1 MIEIDGSIGEAG
13 GQVLRTSLTLSVLT
27 QKPLRIINIRAERKS
42 PGLRSQHLKSVSA
55 AREISGGT
63 VSEGKIGSGSIS
75 LIPGPI
81 QAGKYFFDIGT
92 AGSTSLLLQTIYLP
106 LSLATGNS
114 KVTICGGTHVEW
126 SPCYH
131 YLVWHWLP
139 YLLQMGFKFEI
150 SLERAGYYPRGG
162 GRISMNISPIQD
174 LKPINIVKRGKVNQI
189 RGISAVS
196 NLPRKIAER
205 QRNQVVRRLGNKYP
219 LNDIRIADLPSDN
232 KGTVLLLIIECEYSR
247 ACFFAL
253 GAPGKPAEAVADEV
267 IDSTI
272 EFLDSE
278 GAIDPFLADQ
288 LLLPLAIMDLPSKLT
303 TTKITNHIQ
312 TNAKIIKHFLPVE
325 ITIMGEIGR
334 PGKIEIVPLGTGE
347 H

>member
-13 GQVLRTSLTLSVLT
+13 GQVLRTSLSLSLLT
-27 QKPLRIINIRAERKS
+27 QKPLTVFNIRAGRKS
-42 PGLRSQHLKSVSA
+42 PGLKPQHLKSVSA

-63 VSEGKIGSGSIS
+63 VTGGKIGSRLIT
-75 LIPGPI
+75 LIPGAI
-81 QAGKYFFDIGT
+81 QPGEYFFDIGS

-106 LSLATGNS
+106 LSLANGNS
-114 KVTICGGTHVEW
+114 RVIICGGTHVEW

-139 YLLQMGFKFEI
+139 YLLQMGFNFDL
-150 SLERAGYYPRGG
+150 SLEHAGYYPKGG
-162 GRISMNISPIQD
+162 GKISVDIAPINH
-174 LKPINIVKRGKVNQI
+174 LKPINIIKRGKVNQI

-205 QRNQVVRRLGNKYP
+205 QRNQVIRRLGSRYP
-219 LNDIRIADLPSDN
+219 LNDIRIKDLPSYN
-232 KGTVLLLIIECEYSR
+232 KGTVLLLLVECEHSR

-253 GAPGKPAEAVADEV
+253 GAPGKPAERVADEA

-272 EFLDSE
+272 EYLDSE

-288 LLLPLAIMDLPSKLT
+288 LMLPLAIMDLPSRLT
-303 TTKITNHIQ
+303 TTKITNHLQ
-312 TNAKIIKHFLPVE
+312 TNAIIIRHFIPVD
-325 ITIMGEIGR
+325 ITIEGLIGC
-334 PGKIEIVPLGTGE
+334 PGRIEIVPLGKDKQ
-347 H
+347 